1 MDRKNPQRR
10 PRSRRN
16 QPARTG
22 RRPSTWLFPGLGAL
36 GVVVVV
42 LGLVIVFSSSPK
54 QTVKKPAKPTPEAR
68 APLPSPEPSTPA
80 KQPVPEKTKPE
91 SVDLKHELKTEFRR
105 RFARAQSVADKTRL
119 ATWCMENGLEDKGRR
134 IVTRLL
140 AKDPGNKALNRLIG
154 NRLFTGENI
163 EYANRWLSPEEYRT
177 AEREE
182 KAYLEKLLNDPQ
194 FEAMHSAV
202 SSIKYQYLKDYK
214 VFSRRE
220 WPYVIVHEDMGNK
233 NRNEHYGSEKADQV
247 RAFYGYFTRTYPE
260 LAAKKLTHPFCIIIF
275 KDRASFLDFHKK
287 RGEDVSDARAYYNP
301 QSKFVYSYEKEP
313 KGKTVPREYTLSVL
327 FHECTHQ
334 YLAFLRPPGRDSNSV
349 WFEEALAEYLG
360 GVRFVK
366 RDEDGRILYKLG
378 AMNNPERKMIQ
389 SAIRAKRQL
398 PLAMMFRCRTYEEA
412 DVSYQ
417 LKFGEMS
424 EGRGKWLLYCQGWS
438 FIYFCMHEPSG
449 KYRKKLL
456 DYTKADIEGSGDYDT
471 LCKCFGIADDKQWN
485 PIEREWLVFTKKLK
499 KK

>member
-1 MDRKNPQRR
+1 MNRKR
-10 PRSRRN
+10 PHRRSRN
-16 QPARTG
+16 SAG
-22 RRPSTWLFPGLGAL
+22 RQKNAWLFPGLGAI
-36 GVVVVV
+36 GVAAVV
-42 LGLVIVFSSSPK
+42 LVIVFASSSPQK
-54 QTVKKPAKPTPEAR
+54 PEKPTKPAPDTK
-68 APLPSPEPSTPA
+68 APSPAPEPSATA
-80 KQPVPEKTKPE
+80 KQPAPEKARPE
-91 SVDLKHELKTEFRR
+91 AADRKRELEAEYRGR
-105 RFARAQSVADKTRL
+105 AARARSIADKTRL
-119 ATWCMENGLEDKGRR
+119 AAWCMDNGLEDKARKV
-134 IVTRLL
+134 VTRLL
-140 AKDPGNKALNRLIG
+140 AKDPGNKALNALIG
-154 NRLFTGENI
+154 NRLFTGENP
-163 EYANRWLSPEEYRT
+163 EYANRWLSPQEYGI

-182 KAYLEKLLNDPQ
+182 KSFLEKLLKDPQ
-194 FEAMHSAV
+194 FEAMHSAA
-202 SSIKYQYLKDYK
+202 SSIKYQYLKDYR
-214 VFSRRE
+214 VFSRQE
-220 WPYVIVHEDMGNK
+220 WPYVIVHEGMGNR

-247 RAFYGYFTRTYPE
+247 RAFYRYFKRTYPA
-260 LAAKKLTHPFCIIIF
+260 LAAKKLTHPFCIIVF

-287 RGEDVSDARAYYNP
+287 RGDENVNDARAYYDP

-334 YLAFLRPPGRDSNSV
+334 YLGFLRPHDSGSDSV

-366 RDEDGRILYKLG
+366 RDEQDRFLYKLG
-378 AMNNPERKMIQ
+378 AMNNPEREMIQ

-456 DYTKADIEGSGDYDT
+456 DYTKADIEGNGNYDT

-499 KK
+499 KS